1 MKPTSFW
8 RAMAVAG
15 GQLREQ
21 GRDASKVAERVMPH
35 INDAGDRLATCL
47 TRGSTRQGLTN

>member
-1 MKPTSFW
+1 MPSL
-8 RAMAVAG
+8 AQAV
-15 GQLREQ
+15 
-21 GRDASKVAERVMPH
+21 VERVMAR